1 MEENKKKIIVFDS
14 NAVIHRAYHALPR
27 LTAKDGRLV
36 NAVYGFFSVFLKAV
50 SDFSPSFI
58 AAVFDLPAPTFRH
71 KKYKEYKAKRPKAPD
86 DLYSQIPIIKE
97 VLAGF
102 NVKIFEKSGFEA
114 DDVIGTIVTTVAKE
128 KLSTA
133 SAIIISGD
141 LDSLQLVNK
150 NTGVY
155 FLRRGVKDT
164 VLYDEKMVAER
175 LGGLTPGQI
184 TDYKSLRGDP
194 SDNIPGV
201 KGIGEK
207 TAIKLILDF
216 GSLENI
222 YQELEKKSERVKNLA
237 VKLKEN
243 LIENKSQAFFSKELV
258 ELEKNVPID
267 FVLADCKWSGFDREK
282 ITKVF
287 SGLGFDSLLKRIDNA
302 IAKEKVGKQGKLL

>member
-201 KGIGEK
+201 KDIGEK

-237 VKLKEN
+237 VKLKE
-243 LIENKSQAFFSKELV
+243 
-258 ELEKNVPID
+258 
-267 FVLADCKWSGFDREK
+267 VLG
-282 ITKVF
+282 
-287 SGLGFDSLLKRIDNA
+287 
-302 IAKEKVGKQGKLL
+302 